1 MNELDILMRRI
12 FRASMF
18 FMSICLFVW
27 AFSPPLKT
35 YAAGLVLGVCISL
48 INGRIL
54 QSRVHAVTR
63 IALANTGKRASLGF
77 ISRVAMLSIA
87 IIICLRFPAFHI
99 STTIIGFFFVQTC
112 AFLFGLGSAR
122 QHRLQSE
129 KR

>member
-18 FMSICLFVW
+18 FMSVCLLVW
-27 AFSPPLKT
+27 AFSPSLKP

-48 INGRIL
+48 VNGLIL
-54 QSRVHAVTR
+54 KSRVHAITR
-63 IALANTGKRASLGF
+63 IALANTGKRASSGF
-77 ISRVAMLSIA
+77 LSRASMIFIA
-87 IIICLRFPAFHI
+87 IIICLRFPAFQL

-112 AFLFGLGSAR
+112 ALLFGLGFAR
-122 QHRLQSE
+122 QHRLHSE